1 MTKNSI
7 ATTSKVLAFSLAT
20 TAVGLMSAS
29 AASASTLNIDF
40 TRLPGSINGET
51 GVFVADLSNIGFDI
65 TSILIAD
72 SNNLA
77 GSPGFL
83 SGFDLDAVKLST
95 TLVGN
100 ASQVEALF
108 GLGVF
113 DFSPANTT
121 FTPGNQRPPVSANL
135 FGSTGGNVNNTV
147 ATLGSFDGIFSGTDL
162 NNFVGNGFLS
172 LGDGGQVQFD
182 LTSAVSTNTPL
193 YLYFGE
199 VGSAN
204 VNNPSLETATIT
216 VLGDHDIVDPV
227 DPTDP
232 VSVPEPASVAAL
244 SLMGVYFASRRKQAA
259 KTV

>member
-20 TAVGLMSAS
+20 TAAGFMSAS
-29 AASASTLNIDF
+29 AASATTLNVDF
-40 TRLPGSINGET
+40 TPLGGSTAQET
-51 GVFVADLSNIGFDI
+51 GVFVANLTDIGFDI
-65 TSILIAD
+65 SSILIAD
-72 SNNLA
+72 DNDLG

-95 TLVGN
+95 TLVSN
-100 ASQVEALF
+100 ASDVEGLF

-121 FTPGNQRPPVSANL
+121 FTPGNQRPPVSADL
-135 FGSTGGNVNNTV
+135 FGSSGGDVDNTV
-147 ATLGSFDGIFSGTDL
+147 ATLSSFDGTFSGEDL
-162 NNFVGNGFLS
+162 DGFTGNGFLS

-199 VGSAN
+199 VGDTGNLEN
-204 VNNPSLETATIT
+204 VTLSVI
-216 VLGDHDIVDPV
+216 GDHDIVDPVDPV